1 MKKSALILG
10 SLFTFAA
17 FAGEGNLFPLGN
29 FTAAKKNL
37 SGLVRCNGGNAKLFC
52 EEYTWN
58 NCGRLEI
65 DRAYT
70 NSSDK
75 TVTYSATAWI
85 GGDGK
90 TVGLPIEGGSRYDF
104 SLEIRGEVK
113 KANLNI
119 QVWNDNV
126 WGKDSKTIKADI
138 NRIAVQKTWTLYKG
152 SFVAPKGVKNAA
164 IALSLWASTRYPP
177 V

>member
-29 FTAAKKNL
+29 FTTAKKNL

-70 NSSDK
+70 NSADK
-75 TVTYSATAWI
+75 TVTYPATAWI

-90 TVGLPIEGGSRYDF
+90 TFGLPIEEGSRYDF
-104 SLEIRGEVK
+104 SLEICGDVK
-113 KANLNI
+113 RPI
-119 QVWNDNV
+119 
-126 WGKDSKTIKADI
+126 
-138 NRIAVQKTWTLYKG
+138 
-152 SFVAPKGVKNAA
+152 
-164 IALSLWASTRYPP
+164 
-177 V
+177 